1 MSKKNIEVTMKEMA
15 EKEAKKIVDQVFN
28 EAGVD
33 EETPKVEE
41 MGAATDEVTIEIN
54 GDTAKESEEV
64 VDDGAELTKA
74 QEETAEW
81 RDKFLRLAAEFENYK
96 RRTSRERV
104 DLIKT
109 AGKEVIVNMLPVLD
123 DFERA
128 FKASEKVEDP
138 SAKEAM
144 KGFQLIF
151 NKFKST
157 LEQKGL
163 QVMDCKGEDFDP
175 EYHEALTEIPAPTSD
190 LQGKIMDVI
199 EDGYYLNEKI
209 IRYAKVVVGK

>member
-1 MSKKNIEVTMKEMA
+1 MSKKDIEVTMQEMA
-15 EKEAKKIVDQVFN
+15 EKEAKKIVDQAFADSGLEIEEEELEETTAIEEESAAIPEN
-28 EAGVD
+28 ETDKEAD
-33 EETPKVEE
+33 EEPSLEQK
-41 MGAATDEVTIEIN
+41 
-54 GDTAKESEEV
+54 
-64 VDDGAELTKA
+64 LTQA
-74 QEETAEW
+74 QNETAQW

-109 AGKEVIVNMLPVLD
+109 AGKDVIVNMLPVLD

-128 FKASEKVEDP
+128 FKASEKVEDEA
-138 SAKEAM
+138 SKEVL
-144 KGFQLIF
+144 KGFDLIF

-163 QVMDCKGEDFDP
+163 KKMECNGQDFDT
-175 EYHEALTEIPAPTSD
+175 EYHEALTEIPAPTPE
-190 LQGKIMDVI
+190 LAGKVVDVI
-199 EDGYYLNEKI
+199 EDGYYLNDKI

>member
-1 MSKKNIEVTMKEMA
+1 MSKKDIEVTMQEMA
-15 EKEAKKIVDQVFN
+15 EKEAKKIVDQAFADSGLEMEEQELE
-28 EAGVD
+28 EATAMEEESVVTPEDETDKEAD
-33 EETPKVEE
+33 EESNLEQK
-41 MGAATDEVTIEIN
+41 
-54 GDTAKESEEV
+54 
-64 VDDGAELTKA
+64 LTQA
-74 QEETAEW
+74 QSETAQW

-109 AGKEVIVNMLPVLD
+109 AGKDVIVNMLPVLD

-128 FKASEKVEDP
+128 FKASEKVEDKV
-138 SAKEAM
+138 SKEAL
-144 KGFQLIF
+144 KGFDLIF

-163 QVMDCKGEDFDP
+163 KKMECQGQDFDT
-175 EYHEALTEIPAPTSD
+175 EYHEALTEIPAPTPELS
-190 LQGKIMDVI
+190 GKVVDVI
-199 EDGYYLNEKI
+199 EDGYYLNDKI

>member
-28 EAGVD
+28 DSDTV
-33 EETPKVEE
+33 EETPETE
-41 MGAATDEVTIEIN
+41 DAEATTNEVKIEIN
-54 GDTAKESEEV
+54 DNTDKESEEV
-64 VDDGAELTKA
+64 VDDRAELTKA
-74 QEETAEW
+74 QEETAQW

-109 AGKEVIVNMLPVLD
+109 AGKDVIVNMLPVLD

-128 FKASEKVEDP
+128 FKASEKVEDE
-138 SAKEAM
+138 SAKEAL

-151 NKFKST
+151 NKFKTT

-163 QVMDCKGEDFDP
+163 QVMDCKGAEFDP